1 MAVFANLTLNGFS
14 NGMMIFLIAS
24 GLSLIFG
31 LMRVLNFA
39 HGSLFMWGAYT
50 GVWIYT
56 HTRNFALAIL
66 GSIISGVILGWL
78 IERLTIRRIYGN
90 VVAQILITTGV
101 MLVLN
106 EMLIAVFGP
115 DIIATTVPPA
125 FAGSWSV
132 GNIIIVKYRI
142 FTIAIGLLVG
152 LGVHLILTRTRI
164 GIIVRAGVENQEM
177 VQAMGINIKQV
188 FVLVFVVG
196 AALASLG
203 GVMMAPAI
211 GAVNSSMG
219 LDNQMLAFIVV
230 VIGGMGSFI
239 GSALGSVI
247 VGLAGAY
254 TAWFLPEASLAV
266 NVVLMAIVLLLKPNG
281 IFGMGGE

>member
-66 GSIISGVILGWL
+66 GSIISGVMLGWL

-106 EMLIAVFGP
+106 ELLIVVFGP